1 MKKSRLT
8 LGQKTT
14 ILILVFAL
22 ILGATSVIFSYVIY
36 SNSTDRHYEAI
47 GSNLV
52 TTIANTIDGDA
63 VERYAQ
69 TITADDQYYEML
81 EDLRDF
87 QVDPDIMYIFV
98 FRPTPDGQ
106 VYIFDTDT
114 SETSFE
120 LGYFYRWYDEFKPY
134 SPMFISG
141 QDVGPLVSNQ
151 EFGWIMTVY
160 DPIYNSSGD
169 LVGYVGAD
177 LSIDKMVTDKAGF
190 LVSIIL
196 MILGITLLFAI
207 IYSLYVQ
214 KRVVRPIKDL
224 AAAADAYLV
233 NSDGIK
239 HNFSELSIKAGPE
252 LSSLAQSLSAM
263 ESKID
268 EYITNLELATEKAET
283 DSMTGLFNK
292 EAFQKRVNAILNNM
306 SDENNLHAFLMID
319 LDNYKN
325 INDTYG
331 HVTGDRVLIECADAM
346 RSMVRAGDL
355 ICRMGGD
362 EFAILLYS
370 AGNRDQVG
378 YKAAELLTA
387 VSAVSLG
394 NDAQISISM
403 GIALYPTDGVT
414 MRELYDHADSALY
427 AVKTSGK
434 GEFMFFDELE

>member
-1 MKKSRLT
+1 MKKSRLS

-14 ILILVFAL
+14 ILILVFAF
-22 ILGATSVIFSYVIY
+22 ILGTASVIFSYVIY
-36 SNSTDRHYEAI
+36 SNSTDRHYKTI

-52 TTIANTIDGDA
+52 NAVSNVIDADA
-63 VERYAQ
+63 VEKYA
-69 TITADDQYYEML
+69 TTVTADDKYYAML
-81 EDLRDF
+81 EQLRGF
-87 QVDPDIMYIFV
+87 QVDPDIMYIFI

-114 SETSFE
+114 SETRFD
-120 LGYFYRWYDEFKPY
+120 LGYFYRWYQDFKPY
-134 SPMFISG
+134 SAMFMRG
-141 QDVGPLVSNQ
+141 EDVGPLISNE

-160 DPIYNSSGD
+160 KQIYNSDGD
-169 LVGYVGAD
+169 LIAYVGAD
-177 LSIDKMVTDKAGF
+177 LSIDKMINEKAGF
-190 LVSIIL
+190 LILLII
-196 MILGITLLFAI
+196 MMSGIALLFALL
-207 IYSLYVQ
+207 YSVYVQ
-214 KRVVRPIKDL
+214 KRVVRPIKEL

-233 NSDGIK
+233 NGDVSK
-239 HNFSELSIKAGPE
+239 SNFSALSIKAGPE
-252 LSSLAQSLSAM
+252 LTSLAQSLSSM
-263 ESKID
+263 EGKID

-283 DSMTGLFNK
+283 DSMTGLYNK

-306 SDENNLHAFLMID
+306 SDKSNLHAFLMID

-331 HVTGDRVLIECADAM
+331 HVMGDRVLIDCADAM

-370 AGNRDQVG
+370 AGNRDQVEL
-378 YKAAELLTA
+378 KAGELISS
-387 VSAVSLG
+387 VSSVSLG
-394 NDAQISISM
+394 NGAQISISI
-403 GIALYPTDGVT
+403 GIALYPEDGIT

-434 GEFMFFDELE
+434 GSYMFYDKL